1 MDGGIQPKAALD
13 SELRARKIE
22 RLEGFKFFMDNL
34 NAAGDV
40 EKLKFVF
47 DEIHGELEEK
57 FAGGKDW
64 ISKTDFDSSPFI
76 SLKKRRSEI
85 EIIVLMLKTA
95 INGADKTEIFSEANL
110 SHAQLKNYLG
120 FLIQAALIEETKKS
134 KRHLMYTTTKKGS
147 NLLFHWSRIL
157 LLLKNASKSNK
168 NI

>member
-76 SLKKRRSEI
+76 S
-85 EIIVLMLKTA
+85 MLKTA